1 MRKPIAISVAVAMV
15 AIAIPA
21 AALAF
26 GVPRPPSGRYKIL
39 GEPGWPHREQE
50 GERGQQHPL
59 QDRNR
64 ARNRQ
69 LLGNQPDLG
78 KVAITAKGSY
88 PITLGRENG
97 YQVWIVG
104 KVDKTAYHRVAE
116 IPAKFKIKARQ
127 QDR

>member
-1 MRKPIAISVAVAMV
+1 MNKKANAVSNIHFRTEAGPET
-15 AIAIPA
+15 ANC
-21 AALAF
+21 
-26 GVPRPPSGRYKIL
+26 S
-39 GEPGWPHREQE
+39 ETT
-50 GERGQQHPL
+50 
-59 QDRNR
+59 
-64 ARNRQ
+64 
-69 LLGNQPDLG
+69 PDLG

-104 KVDKTAYHRVAE
+104 KVDKTAYHGVAE